1 MEETTDLDSRKTIA
15 VLPPPAPP
23 LGGAM
28 EPAITP
34 AGYEARSGSAGSVEQ
49 LPLKNGRADG
59 VARRSTPA
67 KCAPGAPPPVLKKV
81 LSQATRGGYGRTGRP
96 IDLLCN
102 HFAVKLTNM
111 ADVYHYNVTITPE
124 ASKKINRDVM
134 NKLRTTYGAAE
145 FKGKHGAYD
154 GRKSL
159 FTSGP
164 LNFSNQQEYPVF
176 LHGSPDKQGIVQKE
190 TQTVQWDRKFIVHID
205 FAAKVNMRA
214 FCDAVTEQP
223 GGQVDRAQDAL
234 RVLDMVLRES
244 ASSKGYLLVW
254 DNFFHPSFGQ
264 LGNLGEGVEAWR
276 GFHASIRATQMGL
289 TLNLDTTTT
298 TVIKPIMVEEFI
310 REKLNMQSN
319 ESLDRLDE
327 RGWNEV
333 KIMLKKVKVKT
344 THLRVSRTH
353 TISGFSPL
361 ACKDLKFL
369 RQSWQYPEEPKQV
382 SVANYYWEVYKHRLK
397 YPNAPALDVGRK
409 GKPIYIPLE
418 LCKIVEGQWYTKP
431 LSQIQHQKQIDFG
444 RQSPQ
449 DRRAVCESAIANNK
463 YDSDELFQEFGLSF
477 NPQLAKVSARLLEP
491 PSLLFGGGRKE
502 NPREGRWNFNNKI
515 FTEGC
520 EIPNWVVVVFDRRCH
535 DGHDIAQS
543 LVQACNK
550 RGMPQNNQC
559 FPPDERVRRMFH
571 FLTHHRPMF
580 ILAVL
585 PDKDSEIYVPFK
597 KMCEVTIGVASQCM
611 VKPRQ
616 LNDQYLGNLA
626 LKINLKLGGYNSP
639 LSLETAD
646 FLGTSTIIFGM
657 DVSHPGSLGDVD
669 SPSIAARCCQIHL
682 ACCQICSTNK
692 GMLTMCCLI
701 EGLYSARV
709 RTQPSKMEMIEGLYE
724 ELDGQPGG
732 MVKDLLIEFYNQ
744 CSGPENLDGISE
756 SQFQQCLDLE
766 VTAFIKACEAL
777 DSGYHPKITFI
788 VTQKRQ
794 HTRFFPVPNSHYM
807 RNGNVLP
814 GTIIDKDVHH
824 PSNYD
829 FFLCSHA
836 GLFGTTRPT
845 HYHVL
850 YNENDKFTPDHL
862 QQLTNHLC
870 YASMYL
876 KFHIGQLILL
886 AAVHYL
892 LALNLLLKF
901 WNLQNYV
908 ICMAFIYCGN
918 YGVSLNAAAPA
929 AYAHCVAL
937 RFRKLL
943 DTETGSDTNSVKRS
957 FSGSSIAGGKPIHT
971 IPVLKLKSHESMFFC

>member
-1 MEETTDLDSRKTIA
+1 MEETTDLESASA
-15 VLPPPAPP
+15 VLPPLAPP
-23 LGGAM
+23 LDGAM

-34 AGYEARSGSAGSVEQ
+34 AGYKARPVSAGSVEQ
-49 LPLKNGRADG
+49 LPLKNGRADGRNSSSSSAGRAAAELVG

-154 GRKSL
+154 GHKSL

-164 LNFSNQQEYPVF
+164 LNFCNQRAYPVF
-176 LHGSPDKQGIVQKE
+176 LHGERLASLNLQQRPAQQGSLPAASPPPPGSPDKQGIVQKE

-244 ASSKGYLLVW
+244 ASSKGYLLVR

-310 REKLNMQSN
+310 REKRNMQSN

-333 KIMLKKVKVKT
+333 KIMLKKVRVET
-344 THLRVSRTH
+344 IHLRVSRTH
-353 TISGFSPL
+353 TISGLSPL
-361 ACKDLKFL
+361 ACKHLKFL
-369 RQSWQYPEEPKQV
+369 RQSWQHPEEPKQV

-409 GKPIYIPLE
+409 EKPIYIPLE

-449 DRRAVCESAIANNK
+449 DRRGVCESAIAINK

-491 PSLLFGGGRKE
+491 PSLMFGGGRKE
-502 NPREGRWNFNNKI
+502 SPREGRWNFNNKI
-515 FTEGC
+515 FMKGC

-535 DGHDIAQS
+535 DAHDIAQS
-543 LVQACNK
+543 LVRACNK
-550 RGMPQNNQC
+550 RGMRVSDPKAVEKEPQKNQC
-559 FPPDERVRRMFH
+559 FPPDERVRRMFR

-657 DVSHPGSLGDVD
+657 DVSHHGSLGDVD
-669 SPSIAARCCQIHL
+669 SPSIAAVVASKDWPNNI
-682 ACCQICSTNK
+682 S
-692 GMLTMCCLI
+692 
-701 EGLYSARV
+701 GLYSARV
-709 RTQPSKMEMIEGLYE
+709 RTQPSKMEMIKGLYE

-732 MVKDLLIEFYNQ
+732 MVK
-744 CSGPENLDGISE
+744 DGISE

-788 VTQKRQ
+788 IAQKRQ
-794 HTRFFPVPNSHYM
+794 HTRFFPVPNSHCM

-814 GTIIDKDVHH
+814 GTIIDKDVCH

-870 YASMYL
+870 YVFAPCT
-876 KFHIGQLILL
+876 
-886 AAVHYL
+886 AAV
-892 LALNLLLKF
+892 A
-901 WNLQNYV
+901 V
-908 ICMAFIYCGN
+908 
-918 YGVSLNAAAPA
+918 AAPA
-929 AYAHCVAL
+929 AYAHRVAL

-971 IPVLKLKSHESMFFC
+971 IPVLKLKSHQSMFFC